1 MAGAP
6 PMPQRAAYARR
17 SATRTARDCCK
28 RLGHKTVVDRAFAN
42 TARRIKAEN
51 RLLTPLFR
59 FCNAELI
66 EADPILCYSTARRSA
81 GGPSLGVDRTDRT
94 ATSLERTGTCGR
106 NKLTGGCESLQPLI
120 VHHK

>member
-1 MAGAP
+1 
-6 PMPQRAAYARR
+6 MPQRAAYVRK
-17 SATRTARDCCK
+17 STTRTARDCCK
-28 RLGHKTVVDRAFAN
+28 RLDHKTVVDRTFAN

-94 ATSLERTGTCGR
+94 ACPYQKFRLNGNLSICK
-106 NKLTGGCESLQPLI
+106 N
-120 VHHK
+120 